1 MDGRGLLILGA
12 SGAGKSRL
20 ALDMIGLGAGLVGDD
35 RIDLSRR
42 GDRIVLTSPETIRGQ
57 MEARGLGI
65 LRCPSVGPTPLHAVV
80 DLDREEP
87 HRIPKAR
94 KIDLLGLSFDLIL
107 TPPGGHSATA
117 LFLFLRYGR
126 LA

>member
-12 SGAGKSRL
+12 SGAGKSGL
-20 ALDMIGLGAGLVGDD
+20 TLDLIGLGAGLVGDD
-35 RIDLSRR
+35 RIDLTRR
-42 GDRIVLTSPETIRGQ
+42 GDRVILTAPEPIRGRI
-57 MEARGLGI
+57 EARGLGI
-65 LRCPSVGPTPLHAVV
+65 LGCPSVGPTPLQAVV

-87 HRIPKAR
+87 DRIPEWR

-117 LFLFLRYGR
+117 LLLFLRYGR